1 MLSFCP
7 THLPPKP
14 YCTHLPLLLSLSQ
27 VRMTSNSPTEVTSDG
42 LMAKSRSQFSDLCS
56 LDLLTHLTLISLD
69 FQEAGLSWFLPC
81 TCFFIHCTLP
91 PSLPA
96 FWMLEHLGHI
106 LNPLF
111 FLTMLFLQS
120 WLVRVHVFT
129 LRPVCYKGWPGL
141 CVLALS
147 MQPLFLHVYKVSW
160 QETEVDLKVQN

>member
-27 VRMTSNSPTEVTSDG
+27 ERMTSNSPIEVTSDG
-42 LMAKSRSQFSDLCS
+42 LMAKSHSQFSDLCS
-56 LDLLTHLTLISLD
+56 LDLLTYLMHISLD
-69 FQEAGLSWFLPC
+69 FREAGLSWFLPC

-91 PSLPA
+91 PFLPA
-96 FWMLEHLGHI
+96 FWMLERLGHV

-111 FLTMLFLQS
+111 FLTMLFLWS
-120 WLVRVHVFT
+120 WLVRVHIFT

-141 CVLALS
+141 CVLAIS